1 MMAAYLIGHITV
13 KDPELW
19 ERYVEGVGKSFEP
32 YKAEIVFRGK
42 RSKVLAGK
50 HTHENTVVIQFSDQ
64 EILQDWYY
72 SKEYQE
78 LIPIRDKAAAVD
90 IICFDA

>member
-1 MMAAYLIGHITV
+1 MAAYLIGHITV

-19 ERYVEGVGKSFEP
+19 EKYVEGVGKSLEP
-32 YKAEIVFRGK
+32 YKAEIVFRGR
-42 RSKVLAGK
+42 RSKVLAGE
-50 HTHENTVVIQFSDQ
+50 HTHANTVVIQFPDQ

-78 LIPIRDKAAAVD
+78 LIPIRDKAAAVV
-90 IICFDA
+90 IVCYDA